1 VAIAPALQE
10 ALAQRLA
17 EPPRR
22 SSAVAILVPSCFLSA
37 VGAAVG
43 GVAWLAPA
51 IDGQLLGTV
60 SAIAAAAAGLFLAGF
75 SLGMLQS
82 RGPR

>member
-1 VAIAPALQE
+1 VG
-10 ALAQRLA
+10 
-17 EPPRR
+17 
-22 SSAVAILVPSCFLSA
+22 ILIPSCFLSA

-43 GVAWLAPA
+43 GVAWFAEA
-51 IDGQLLGTV
+51 GGTVDGQLLGTI

-75 SLGMLQS
+75 SLGMLQG